1 MFDDRG
7 QGQPTAALIADPER
21 LSVLIRLLR
30 TYLRPYK
37 KAIALLVALQFLQ
50 TCASLYLPTLNAD
63 IIDDGVVKGDSGYI
77 LSYGALMIGISLAQV
92 VCNIGAV
99 FYGARTAAALGRDVR
114 GAVFDRVQSFS
125 AREVGHFG
133 APSLI
138 TRTTNDVQQVQMLAL
153 MTFTLMV
160 SAPIMCVGGIVMA
173 LGLDV
178 PLSGVLL
185 GVVPVLA
192 ICVTLIVRK
201 LRPLFRQMQV
211 RLDTVNRVLREQITG
226 NRVIRAFV
234 RDEYEQ
240 QRFRKANTELT
251 DVALGTGNL
260 LALMFPVV
268 MTVVNLSSIAVVWF
282 GAHRIDS
289 GGMQIGDLT
298 AFLAYLM
305 QIVMSVMMATFMF
318 MMVPRAE
325 VCAERI
331 QEVLETESSVVPPVA
346 PVTELRRHG
355 HLEIR
360 EAGFRYPGAEEPVL
374 RHIDLVAQPG
384 ETTAVI
390 GSTGSGKSTLLGLV
404 PRLFDAT
411 DGEVLVNGVDVRT
424 VDPKTLA
431 KVVSLVPQKPYLFA
445 GTVATNL
452 RYGNPDAT
460 DEELWHA
467 LAVAQAKGFVSEL
480 EGGLDAPISQGGTN
494 VSGGQR
500 QRLAIARTLVQR
512 PEIYLFDDS
521 FSALDYAT
529 DAALRAELAQETAEA
544 TVVIVAQRVATIR
557 DADRIVVLDEGRV
570 VGVGRHHELM
580 ADNETYREIVLS
592 QLTEAEA
599 A

>member
-1 MFDDRG
+1 M
-7 QGQPTAALIADPER
+7 
-21 LSVLIRLLR
+21 LIRLLR

-37 KAIALLVALQFLQ
+37 KSITILVLLQFLQ
-50 TCASLYLPTLNAD
+50 TCATLYLPTLNAD
-63 IIDDGVVKGDSGYI
+63 IIDNGVVNGDTGYI
-77 LSYGALMIGISLAQV
+77 LSFGALMIGISLVQV

-99 FYGARTAAALGRDVR
+99 FYGARTAAALGRDLR
-114 GAVFDRVQSFS
+114 AAVFDRVQSFS
-125 AREVGHFG
+125 AREVGQFG
-133 APSLI
+133 APTLI

-153 MTFTLMV
+153 MTFTLLV
-160 SAPIMCVGGIVMA
+160 SAPIMCVGGIVLA

-178 PLSGVLL
+178 PLSGVLVA
-185 GVVPVLA
+185 VVPTLG
-192 ICVTLIVRK
+192 ICVTLIVRR
-201 LRPLFRQMQV
+201 LRPLFRSMQV

-234 RDEYEQ
+234 RDTYEED
-240 QRFRKANTELT
+240 RFRKANSDLTEISLK
-251 DVALGTGNL
+251 TGNL

-268 MTVVNLSSIAVVWF
+268 MTTVNLSSIAVVWF

-325 VCAERI
+325 VCAERV
-331 QEVLETESSVVPPVA
+331 QEVLDTSSSVVPPPA
-346 PVTELRRHG
+346 PVRELRRHG

-360 EAGFRYPGAEEPVL
+360 GAGFRYPGAEEPVL
-374 RHIDLVAQPG
+374 KAIDLVARPG
-384 ETTAVI
+384 EVTAVI

-411 DGEVLVNGVDVRT
+411 DGEVLVDGVAVAE
-424 VDPKTLA
+424 VDPVLLA
-431 KVVSLVPQKPYLFA
+431 KTVGLVPQKPYLFA

-467 LAVAQAKGFVSEL
+467 LEVAQAKDFVSGL
-480 EGGLDAPISQGGTN
+480 ENGLDSPIAQGGTN

-529 DAALRAELAQETAEA
+529 DAALRAALAEETSEA

-570 VGVGRHHELM
+570 VGTGTHRELM

>member
-1 MFDDRG
+1 M
-7 QGQPTAALIADPER
+7 
-21 LSVLIRLLR
+21 LIRLLR
-30 TYLRPYK
+30 THLRPYRK
-37 KAIALLVALQFLQ
+37 PIALLVLLQFLQ

-63 IIDDGVVKGDSGYI
+63 IIDNGVVNGDTGYI
-77 LSYGALMIGISLAQV
+77 LRFGALMVGVSVMQV

-99 FYGARTAAALGRDVR
+99 YYGARTASALGRDVR
-114 GAVFDRVQSFS
+114 GAIFDRVQSFS
-125 AREVGHFG
+125 ARELGHFG

-138 TRTTNDVQQVQMLAL
+138 TRTTNDVQQVQMLVL
-153 MTFTLMV
+153 MAFTLMV

-173 LGLDV
+173 LGQDV
-178 PLSGVLL
+178 PLSAVLL
-185 GVVPVLA
+185 AVVPVLGVS
-192 ICVTLIVRK
+192 VTLIVRRM
-201 LRPLFRQMQV
+201 RPLFRTMQE

-234 RDEYEQ
+234 KDGYEEE
-240 QRFRKANTELT
+240 RFRRANADLT
-251 DVALGTGNL
+251 DVSMATGRL
-260 LALMFPVV
+260 MALMFPVV
-268 MTVVNLSSIAVVWF
+268 MTVVNVSSVAVVWF

-289 GGMQIGDLT
+289 GGMEIGALT

-305 QIVMSVMMATFMF
+305 QIVMAVMMATFMF

-331 QEVLETESSVVPPVA
+331 EEVLATESSVVPPA
-346 PVTELRRHG
+346 EPVTTLDRRG
-355 HLEIR
+355 HLEVR
-360 EAGFRYPGAEEPVL
+360 SADFRYPGAEESVL
-374 RHIDLVAQPG
+374 KDVGLVARPG
-384 ETTAVI
+384 ETTAII

-411 DGEVLVNGVDVRT
+411 GGEVLVDGVDVRKL
-424 VDPKTLA
+424 DPVLMART
-431 KVVSLVPQKPYLFA
+431 VSLVPQKPYLFS

-452 RYGNPDAT
+452 RYGKPDAT

-467 LAVAQAKGFVSEL
+467 LEVAQAADFVRKL
-480 EGGLDAPISQGGTN
+480 ENGLNAPIAQGGTN

-500 QRLAIARTLVQR
+500 QRLAIARTLVQK

-521 FSALDYAT
+521 FSALDYET
-529 DAALRAELAQETAEA
+529 DALLREALRRETADS

-570 VGVGRHHELM
+570 VGTGRHGELM
-580 ADNETYREIVLS
+580 AGNETYREIVLS

>member
-1 MFDDRG
+1 M
-7 QGQPTAALIADPER
+7 
-21 LSVLIRLLR
+21 LIRLLR
-30 TYLRPYK
+30 AYLRPYRK
-37 KAIALLVALQFLQ
+37 PIALLVALQFVQ

-63 IIDDGVVKGDSGYI
+63 IIDNGVVKGDTGYI
-77 LSYGALMIGISLAQV
+77 LGYGALMIAISLVQV
-92 VCNIGAV
+92 VGNVGAV
-99 FYGARTAAALGRDVR
+99 YFGARTAAALGRDVR

-125 AREVGHFG
+125 AREVGGFG

-178 PLSGVLL
+178 PLSGVLV

-192 ICVTLIVRK
+192 VCVTLIVRR
-201 LRPLFRQMQV
+201 LRPLFRAMQE

-240 QRFRKANTELT
+240 QRFRKANADLTE
-251 DVALGTGNL
+251 VSLGTGNL

-282 GAHRIDS
+282 GAHRIES

-331 QEVLETESSVVPPVA
+331 QEVLSTQSSVVPPSA

-355 HLEIR
+355 HLEVR
-360 EAGFRYPGAEEPVL
+360 GAGFRYPGAEEPVL
-374 RHIDLVAQPG
+374 RNIELAARPG

-390 GSTGSGKSTLLGLV
+390 GSTGSGKSTLLSLV
-404 PRLFDAT
+404 PRLVDAT
-411 DGEVLVNGVDVRT
+411 EGEVLVDGVDVRT
-424 VDPKTLA
+424 LDPKVLA
-431 KVVSLVPQKPYLFA
+431 RVVGLVPQKPYLFA

-467 LAVAQAKGFVSEL
+467 LEVAQAREFVSAL
-480 EGGLDAPISQGGTN
+480 EGGLDAPVSQGGTN

-529 DAALRAELAQETAEA
+529 DAALRAELGRETAEA

-557 DADRIVVLDEGRV
+557 EADRIIVLDEGRV
-570 VGVGRHHELM
+570 VGEGRHHELM

>member
-1 MFDDRG
+1 M
-7 QGQPTAALIADPER
+7 
-21 LSVLIRLLR
+21 LIRLLR
-30 TYLRPYK
+30 THLSPYK
-37 KAIALLVALQFLQ
+37 KPIALLVLLQLLQ
-50 TCASLYLPTLNAD
+50 TSATLYLPTLNAN
-63 IIDDGVVKGDSGYI
+63 IIDNGVVNGDTGYI
-77 LSYGALMIGISLAQV
+77 LGHGGIMIAVSLVQV
-92 VCNIGAV
+92 FCNIGAV
-99 FYGARTAAALGRDVR
+99 YFGARTAAALGRDVR
-114 GAVFDRVQSFS
+114 AAVFARVQSFS

-138 TRTTNDVQQVQMLAL
+138 TRTTNDVQQVQMLVL
-153 MTFTLMV
+153 MAFTLMV
-160 SAPIMCVGGIVMA
+160 SAPIMCVGGIIMA
-173 LGLDV
+173 LGQDV
-178 PLSGVLL
+178 PLSAVLL
-185 GVVPVLA
+185 AVVPVLGIA
-192 ICVTLIVRK
+192 VSLIVRK
-201 LRPLFRQMQV
+201 MRPLFRTMQT

-240 QRFRKANTELT
+240 GRFRGANTELT
-251 DVALGTGNL
+251 EVSLSTGRL
-260 LALMFPVV
+260 MALMFPTV
-268 MTVVNLSSIAVVWF
+268 MTVVNVSSVAVVWF
-282 GAHRIDS
+282 GAHRISS
-289 GGMQIGDLT
+289 GHMQIGQLT

-305 QIVMSVMMATFMF
+305 QIVMAVMMATFMF

-331 QEVLETESSVVPPVA
+331 EEVLGTDTSVVPPEN
-346 PVTELRRHG
+346 PVRELRRHG
-355 HLEIR
+355 HLEVR
-360 EAGFRYPGAEEPVL
+360 GADFKYPGAEASVL
-374 RHIDLVAQPG
+374 RGVELVARPG
-384 ETTAVI
+384 ETTAII

-411 DGEVLVNGVDVRT
+411 DGAVLVDGEDVRT
-424 VDPKTLA
+424 LDPVLLA
-431 KVVSLVPQKPYLFA
+431 KTVSLVPQKPYLFS

-452 RYGNPDAT
+452 RYGNPDAS

-467 LAVAQAKGFVSEL
+467 LDVAQAKEFVAEL
-480 EGGLDAPISQGGTN
+480 EGGLDAPIAQGGTN

-529 DAALRAELAQETAEA
+529 DAALRSALGRETAEA
-544 TVVIVAQRVATIR
+544 TVVIVAQRVSTIR

-570 VGVGRHHELM
+570 VGTGRHHELM

>member
-1 MFDDRG
+1 M
-7 QGQPTAALIADPER
+7 
-21 LSVLIRLLR
+21 LIRLLR
-30 TYLRPYK
+30 THLRPYK
-37 KAIALLVALQFLQ
+37 RPIALLVLLQFLQ

-63 IIDDGVVKGDSGYI
+63 IIDSGVVEGDTGYI
-77 LSYGALMIGISLAQV
+77 LSYGALMIAVSLVQV

-99 FYGARTAAALGRDVR
+99 YYGARTASALGRDVR
-114 GAVFDRVQSFS
+114 AAVFDRVQSFS

-138 TRTTNDVQQVQMLAL
+138 TRTTNDVQQVQMLVL

-178 PLSGVLL
+178 PLSGVLVA
-185 GVVPVLA
+185 VVPVLGL
-192 ICVTLIVRK
+192 CVTLIVRR
-201 LRPLFRQMQV
+201 LRPLFRTMQE

-234 RDEYEQ
+234 RDAYEQ
-240 QRFRKANTELT
+240 GRFRTSNTELT
-251 DVALGTGNL
+251 DVSLRTGNL

-282 GAHRIDS
+282 GAHRIDD

-331 QEVLETESSVVPPVA
+331 HEVLDTSSSVVPPVA

-360 EAGFRYPGAEEPVL
+360 GAGFRYPGAEEPVL
-374 RHIDLVAQPG
+374 KAVDLVARPG
-384 ETTAVI
+384 EVTAVI

-411 DGEVLVNGVDVRT
+411 DGEVLVDGVPVADVEPQLLART
-424 VDPKTLA
+424 VG
-431 KVVSLVPQKPYLFA
+431 LVPQRPYLFA

-467 LAVAQAKGFVSEL
+467 LEVAQGKDFVERL
-480 EGGLDAPISQGGTN
+480 EGGLDAPIAQGGTN

-529 DAALRAELAQETAEA
+529 DAALRAALARETAEA

-570 VGVGRHHELM
+570 VGTGRHHELM

>member
-1 MFDDRG
+1 M
-7 QGQPTAALIADPER
+7 LIK
-21 LSVLIRLLR
+21 LLR
-30 TYLRPYK
+30 AHLGPYK
-37 KAIALLVALQFLQ
+37 KPIVLLVLLQLLQ
-50 TCASLYLPTLNAD
+50 TCATLYLPSLNAD
-63 IIDDGVVKGDSGYI
+63 IIDNGVVAGDTGYI
-77 LSYGALMIGISLAQV
+77 LEFGGLMIAVSVLQV
-92 VCNIGAV
+92 LCNVGAV
-99 FYGARTAAALGRDVR
+99 YYGARTASALGRDVR
-114 GAVFDRVQSFS
+114 AAVFDRVQSFS
-125 AREVGHFG
+125 ARELGRFG

-138 TRTTNDVQQVQMLAL
+138 TRTTNDVQQVQMLVLLA
-153 MTFTLMV
+153 FTLMV

-178 PLSGVLL
+178 QLSAVLL
-185 GVVPVLA
+185 AVVPVLGVA
-192 ICVTLIVRK
+192 VGLIVKRMQ
-201 LRPLFRQMQV
+201 PLFRSMQE
-211 RLDTVNRVLREQITG
+211 RLDSVNRVLREQITG

-234 RDEYEQ
+234 RDGYEEK
-240 QRFRKANTELT
+240 RFRGANTELT
-251 DVALGTGNL
+251 DVSVATGRL
-260 LALMFPVV
+260 MALMHPTV
-268 MTVVNLSSIAVVWF
+268 MTVVNLSSVAVVWF

-289 GGMQIGDLT
+289 GGMEIGALT

-305 QIVMSVMMATFMF
+305 QIVMAVMMATFMF

-331 QEVLETESSVVPPVA
+331 EEVLGTDSSVVPPVA

-355 HLEIR
+355 HLEVR
-360 EAGFRYPGAEEPVL
+360 GAEFRYPGAEEPVL
-374 RHIDLVAQPG
+374 RAVDLVARPG

-404 PRLFDAT
+404 PRLFDVT
-411 DGEVLVNGVDVRT
+411 DGEVLVDGEDVRT
-424 VDPKTLA
+424 LDPVLLA
-431 KVVSLVPQKPYLFA
+431 KTVSLVPQKPYLFS

-467 LAVAQAKGFVSEL
+467 LEVAQAKGFVEAL
-480 EGGLDAPISQGGTN
+480 EHGLDAPIAQGGTN

-529 DAALRAELAQETAEA
+529 DAALRAALGRETAGA
-544 TVVIVAQRVATIR
+544 TVVIVAQRVSTIR
-557 DADRIVVLDEGRV
+557 DADRILVLDEGRL
-570 VGVGRHHELM
+570 VGTGTHHELM
-580 ADNETYREIVLS
+580 DGNETYREIVLS

>member
-1 MFDDRG
+1 M
-7 QGQPTAALIADPER
+7 
-21 LSVLIRLLR
+21 LIRLLR

-37 KAIALLVALQFLQ
+37 KPISVLVLLQFLQ
-50 TCASLYLPTLNAD
+50 TCATLYLPTLNAH
-63 IIDDGVVKGDSGYI
+63 IIDNGVVKGDTGYI
-77 LSYGALMIGISLAQV
+77 LSFGALMIGISLAQV

-99 FYGARTAAALGRDVR
+99 YYGARTASALGRDVR
-114 GAVFDRVQSFS
+114 AAVFDRVQSFS

-160 SAPIMCVGGIVMA
+160 SAPIMCVGGIVLA

-178 PLSGVLL
+178 PLSGVLVA
-185 GVVPVLA
+185 VVPTLG
-192 ICVTLIVRK
+192 ICVTLIVRR
-201 LRPLFRQMQV
+201 LRPLFRSMQV

-234 RDEYEQ
+234 RDEYEKG
-240 QRFRKANTELT
+240 RFRKANTDLT
-251 DVALGTGNL
+251 EMQLKTGNL

-268 MTVVNLSSIAVVWF
+268 MTTVNLSSIAVVWF
-282 GAHRIDS
+282 GAHRIAD

-331 QEVLETESSVVPPVA
+331 EEVLDTDSSVVPPSA
-346 PVTELRRHG
+346 PVVELRRHG

-360 EAGFRYPGAEEPVL
+360 GAGFRYPGAEEPVL
-374 RHIDLVAQPG
+374 KSIDLVARPG
-384 ETTAVI
+384 EVTAVI

-411 DGEVLVNGVDVRT
+411 DGEVLVDGTEVST
-424 VDPKTLA
+424 LDPKLLA
-431 KVVSLVPQKPYLFA
+431 KTVGLVPQKPYLFA

-467 LAVAQAKGFVSEL
+467 LEVAQAKEFVSKL
-480 EGGLDAPISQGGTN
+480 EGGLNAPIAQGGTN

-529 DAALRAELAQETAEA
+529 DAALRAALARETAEA

-570 VGVGRHHELM
+570 VGTGRHHELM